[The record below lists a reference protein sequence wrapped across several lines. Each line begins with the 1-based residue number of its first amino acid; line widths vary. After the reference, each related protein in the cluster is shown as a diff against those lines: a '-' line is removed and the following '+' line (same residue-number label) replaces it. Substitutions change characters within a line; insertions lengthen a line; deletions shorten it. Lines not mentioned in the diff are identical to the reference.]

1 MPAEPA
7 AKPSAGTSPRSARIE
22 CTLDNDSRLL
32 ASLGVFMAHAAQ
44 RAGLPEG
51 VQESF
56 ARAGAEVS
64 REMAAQSDGRGTSTM
79 HLVVEEFPD
88 RLEMAFDSTA
98 DSNAGGICKHLKNQV
113 GDRIRCELR
122 DGAVRVTLLKP
133 HGEAKS
139 GPHS

>member
-1 MPAEPA
+1 MSAEPA
-7 AKPSAGTSPRSARIE
+7 AKPSGTSPRSARIE

-56 ARAGAEVS
+56 AKAGAEVS
-64 REMAAQSDGRGTSTM
+64 KEMAAQSDGQGTSTM

-98 DSNAGGICKHLKNQV
+98 DSKAGGICKYLKNQI
-113 GDRIRCELR
+113 GDRILCEAR

-139 GPHS
+139 STHS